1 MCIRWLYGAQVI
13 LNISSI
19 CLYIIIAELIGN
31 QPICIEKQAGG
42 NLFTNIAIIP
52 VLFKNDDMD
61 LLWLNYSTQVQPRIL
76 PLYTFY

>member
-42 NLFTNIAIIP
+42 NLFTNIAIQL
-52 VLFKNDDMD
+52 LFKNEDMLD
-61 LLWLNYSTQVQPRIL
+61 LL
-76 PLYTFY
+76 